1 MEKKQIHVT
10 WIQTALY
17 SYIKTEVIYTDIAK
31 DVEQDLI
38 LQIMHQR
45 DHCQKGK
52 NIKVIGI
59 MKDELPMKRM
69 KRFAVL
75 RYPYLTDNNDK
86 DKKQKTQKICHKRK
100 T

>member
-1 MEKKQIHVT
+1 
-10 WIQTALY
+10 
-17 SYIKTEVIYTDIAK
+17 
-31 DVEQDLI
+31 
-38 LQIMHQR
+38 
-45 DHCQKGK
+45 
-52 NIKVIGI
+52 

-75 RYPYLTDNNDK
+75 RYPYLTDNNGK